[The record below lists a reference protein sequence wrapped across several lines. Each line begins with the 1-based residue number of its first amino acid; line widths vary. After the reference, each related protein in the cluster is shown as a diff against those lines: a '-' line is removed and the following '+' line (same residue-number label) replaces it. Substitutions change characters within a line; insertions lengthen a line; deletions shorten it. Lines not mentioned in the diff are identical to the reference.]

1 MPRAPLHPGSAQEL
15 KFAVLEE
22 LRRLK
27 KDSEKVLVAF
37 VQGAGNELHGEDD
50 NKLLQFLL
58 TSILTKTCYS
68 LISSGGSNDQPVGLS
83 GRLTLVSKL
92 RNNTKGNQ

>member
-1 MPRAPLHPGSAQEL
+1 MPRTPLHPGSAQEL

-58 TSILTKTCYS
+58 THKNMLQLTSTY
-68 LISSGGSNDQPVGLS
+68 IGLTNINP
-83 GRLTLVSKL
+83 LLE
-92 RNNTKGNQ
+92 